1 MHTRSKLLPSQK
13 IPSGIFLNGQ
23 NHFID
28 ALVPHANFQSLS
40 RQFLRQKVSINSDP
54 LGIRYQ
60 IPAAHAVCGTGEIA

>member
-13 IPSGIFLNGQ
+13 MTENI
-23 NHFID
+23 
-28 ALVPHANFQSLS
+28 SLIRS
-40 RQFLRQKVSINSDP
+40 FRTLISNPYLGSFLRQKVSINSDP